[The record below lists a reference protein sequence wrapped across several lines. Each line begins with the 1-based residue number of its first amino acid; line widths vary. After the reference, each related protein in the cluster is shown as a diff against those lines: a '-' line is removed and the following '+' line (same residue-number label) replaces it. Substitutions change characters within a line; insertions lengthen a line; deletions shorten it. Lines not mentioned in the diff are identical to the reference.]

1 MDAETLVGASTAPQV
16 MVGGKT
22 YVGRVLSLEEFAPF
36 LPWAD
41 KAAKGE
47 LSASE
52 QAAFVRVFLGTV
64 FPTPWWMVWRRTHP
78 AVAALCA
85 LPWNQL
91 SERFSDFFAA
101 QVATLQPPTRKT
113 SGGTSIG
120 DSPLDPATRSA

>member
-16 MVGGKT
+16 MVGGRT
-22 YVGRVLSLEEFAPF
+22 YTGRVLSLEEFAPF

-47 LSASE
+47 LSPAE

-64 FPTPWWMVWRRTHP
+64 FPKPWWMVWHRTHP
-78 AVAALCA
+78 AVKALCA
-85 LPWNQL
+85 LPWSDL
-91 SERFSDFFAA
+91 SEKFADFFAR

-113 SGGTSIG
+113 SSGISTSDG
-120 DSPLDPATRSA
+120 PVAPVTRSA